1 MPSYNHTILMG
12 HLTRDP
18 EKRMTTEGKPVVRFT
33 VAVNRPRSKDHEGEE
48 EVLFMPC
55 VSFGKTAEVAGEYL
69 SKGDPVHLVGRLR
82 ENKWEK
88 DGQKRSRIEL
98 VVGSVQLLKSRGNGA
113 NEKTGDQPEEDA
125 VDESD
130 IPF

>member
-18 EKRMTTEGKPVVRFT
+18 EKRATTDGKPVVRFT

-69 SKGDPVHLVGRLR
+69 SKGDPVHLAGRLQ
-82 ENKWEK
+82 ENRWEK

-98 VVGSVQLLKSRGNGA
+98 IVGSVQFLKSRENGEK
-113 NEKTGDQPEEDA
+113 EKTEVHPEEYA

>member
-18 EKRMTTEGKPVVRFT
+18 EERVTTEGKPVVRFT
-33 VAVNRPRSKDHEGEE
+33 VAVNRPRLKDHEGEE

-69 SKGDPVHLVGRLR
+69 SKGDPVHLAGRLR

-98 VVGSVQLLKSRGNGA
+98 IVGSVQFLKSRENGA
-113 NEKTGDQPEEDA
+113 NGKTEDQPEEYA